1 MLQNQYGCK
10 NITAGESSKP
20 LRGWECLRMME
31 QRVQRTFQ
39 CRLKRLAQHC
49 VTALEQH
56 NPASL
61 PSYSLRCQVLA
72 IWITVTLLPDQRKP
86 CPEALIC
93 SSTALAHEHTQ
104 YLECMTDG
112 CWQSVACAAGPL
124 ISGDVSAVM
133 MSRELSESATGFKGT
148 ILFFP
153 DLSDGYMLNQ
163 SAYEG
168 QRGFMSA
175 WRGGQNTWRY
185 GM

>member
-10 NITAGESSKP
+10 NITARESSKP
-20 LRGWECLRMME
+20 RRGWECLRMME

-39 CRLKRLAQHC
+39 CRLKRFAQHC

-61 PSYSLRCQVLA
+61 PSYSLHCQVLA

-112 CWQSVACAAGPL
+112 CWQSGACAAGPL

-133 MSRELSESATGFKGT
+133 VSRELSESATGFKDA
-148 ILFFP
+148 IFFFFF
-153 DLSDGYMLNQ
+153 LM
-163 SAYEG
+163 A
-168 QRGFMSA
+168 
-175 WRGGQNTWRY
+175 TC
-185 GM
+185 